1 LKVDSICGKDEAA
14 QMNMKQK
21 TQTLVIRKQR
31 TRQLGWYRLV
41 TFKLTR
47 LAVGLLFLSRLL
59 ALGLAVAFLIGGA
72 AAQNPAAT
80 ASGEQ
85 KAKCDNQIRST
96 YLLGPDD
103 QLEIAGP
110 ELTDMSNKPV
120 RIDGEGDVQVPL
132 AGTVHVAGMTVQQT
146 EQELD
151 KVLGKYIRHPQ
162 VVVNVAEVRSQ
173 PVSVLGAVNSPGVHQ
188 VQGHKTVL
196 EMLAMAG
203 GIRQDAGYS
212 IRITRQLEWGCIPL
226 PGAQL
231 DASGKYSVAEVNLR
245 KIMDAK
251 TPEENIQIFPH
262 DVISVPKAEMVY
274 VIGEVKRSGGF
285 VLGEHQ
291 SISVLQALSMAEGL
305 NTGADPRHAKI
316 LRLKSDADQR
326 VEVAVDVKDAL
337 NGKKPDM
344 PLQGEDILFIPGSTG
359 KKAALRGLEAAIQ
372 TGTGLAIW
380 RMP

>member
-1 LKVDSICGKDEAA
+1 MIAGAGA
-14 QMNMKQK
+14 Q
-21 TQTLVIRKQR
+21 T
-31 TRQLGWYRLV
+31 
-41 TFKLTR
+41 
-47 LAVGLLFLSRLL
+47 
-59 ALGLAVAFLIGGA
+59 
-72 AAQNPAAT
+72 PAAT
-80 ASGEQ
+80 ASSEP

-103 QLEIAGP
+103 QLEISGP
-110 ELTDMSNKPV
+110 ELTDLSNKPV

-132 AGTVHVAGMTVQQT
+132 AGSVHVAGLTVPQT
-146 EQELD
+146 EQKLD
-151 KVLGKYIRHPQ
+151 EVLSKYIRHPQ

-212 IRITRQLEWGCIPL
+212 IRITRQVEWGCLPL

-231 DASGKYSVAEVNLR
+231 DATGKYSVAEVNLQ
-245 KIMDAK
+245 KIMNAK
-251 TPEENIQIFPH
+251 TPEDNIQIFPH

-274 VIGEVKRSGGF
+274 VIGEVHRSGGF

-291 SISVLQALSMAEGL
+291 SISVLQALSLAEGL

-316 LRLKSDADQR
+316 LRLKQDADQR
-326 VEVAVDVKDAL
+326 EELKVDVKDAL
-337 NGKKPDM
+337 NGKQPDFPM
-344 PLQGEDILFIPGSTG
+344 QGEDILFIPGSTG

-380 RMP
+380 RVP

>member
-1 LKVDSICGKDEAA
+1 
-14 QMNMKQK
+14 MNMEHHKPTRIYRRHKMPQGFSGSIVP
-21 TQTLVIRKQR
+21 TPSERPAWLVFNLR
-31 TRQLGWYRLV
+31 
-41 TFKLTR
+41 
-47 LAVGLLFLSRLL
+47 SM
-59 ALGLAVAFLIGGA
+59 ALGLAAAFLITGA
-72 AAQNPAAT
+72 AAQNPP
-80 ASGEQ
+80 ASASNGQ
-85 KAKCDNQIRST
+85 TAKCDNQIRST

-103 QLEIAGP
+103 QLEISGP
-110 ELTDMSNKPV
+110 ELTDISNKPV
-120 RIDGEGDVQVPL
+120 RINGEGDVQVPL
-132 AGTVHVAGMTVQQT
+132 AGSVHVAGLTVQQT
-146 EQELD
+146 EQKLD
-151 KVLGKYIRHPQ
+151 EVLSKYIKQPQ
-162 VVVNVAEVRSQ
+162 VAVNVAEVRSQ

-196 EMLAMAG
+196 EMLASAG

-212 IRITRQLEWGCIPL
+212 IRITRQVEWGCIPL

-274 VIGEVKRSGGF
+274 VIGEVHRSGGF

-291 SISVLQALSMAEGL
+291 SISVLQALSLAEGL
-305 NTGADPRHAKI
+305 NPGADPRHAKI
-316 LRLKSDADQR
+316 LRLKPDADQR
-326 VEVAVDVKDAL
+326 EELKVDVKDAL
-337 NGKKPDM
+337 NGKKPDF

-372 TGTGLAIW
+372 TGTSLAIW

>member
-1 LKVDSICGKDEAA
+1 MIMEQTNRALVSGK
-14 QMNMKQK
+14 QF
-21 TQTLVIRKQR
+21 R
-31 TRQLGWYRLV
+31 RQQGFYALASS
-41 TFKLTR
+41 KLAR
-47 LAVGLLFLSRLL
+47 LAACLLFISRLL
-59 ALGLAVAFLIGGA
+59 GVGLVGAILIAGVS
-72 AAQNPAAT
+72 AQTPAANV
-80 ASGEQ
+80 SGEP

-103 QLEIAGP
+103 QLEISGP

-132 AGTVHVAGMTVQQT
+132 AGSVHVAGLTVQQT
-146 EQELD
+146 EQKLD
-151 KVLGKYIRHPQ
+151 EVLSKYIKHPQ

-196 EMLAMAG
+196 EMLASAG
-203 GIRQDAGYS
+203 GVRQDAGYS
-212 IRITRQLEWGCIPL
+212 IRITRQVEWGCIPL
-226 PGAQL
+226 SGAQL

-274 VIGEVKRSGGF
+274 VIGEVHRSGGF

-291 SISVLQALSMAEGL
+291 SISVLQALSLAEGL

-316 LRLKSDADQR
+316 LRLKPDADQR
-326 VEVAVDVKDAL
+326 EELKVDVKDAL
-337 NGKKPDM
+337 NGKKPDF

-380 RMP
+380 RVP

>member
-1 LKVDSICGKDEAA
+1 
-14 QMNMKQK
+14 MNMEQK

-31 TRQLGWYRLV
+31 TRQLGWYRMV
-41 TFKLTR
+41 TSKLTR
-47 LAVGLLFLSRLL
+47 LAVGLLFLFRLL
-59 ALGLAVAFLIGGA
+59 ALGLAGAFLIGGA

-212 IRITRQLEWGCIPL
+212 IRITRQLEWGCISL

>member
-1 LKVDSICGKDEAA
+1 
-14 QMNMKQK
+14 MNTERKLR
-21 TQTLVIRKQR
+21 TLVNGQ
-31 TRQLGWYRLV
+31 QLPGQQSIYGLAASQ
-41 TFKLTR
+41 LTR
-47 LAVGLLFLSRLL
+47 LAAGLLFISRLL
-59 ALGLAVAFLIGGA
+59 GVGVVGAFLLGDA
-72 AAQNPAAT
+72 AAQTPVADI
-80 ASGEQ
+80 SGEP
-85 KAKCDNQIRST
+85 KANCNNQIRST

-103 QLEIAGP
+103 QLEISGP
-110 ELTDMSNKPV
+110 ELMDMPSKPV
-120 RIDGEGDVQVPL
+120 RIDGEGNVEVPL
-132 AGTVHVAGMTVQQT
+132 AGPVHVAGLTVQQT
-146 EQELD
+146 EQEMD
-151 KVLGKYIRHPQ
+151 KALSKYIRHPQ

-196 EMLAMAG
+196 EMLASAG

-212 IRITRQLEWGCIPL
+212 IRITRQVEWGCIPL

-274 VIGEVKRSGGF
+274 VIGEVRRSGGF

-291 SISVLQALSMAEGL
+291 SISVLQALSLAEGL

-316 LRLKSDADQR
+316 LRLKADADQR
-326 VEVAVDVKDAL
+326 EELKVDVKDAL
-337 NGKKPDM
+337 NGKKPDF

-372 TGTGLAIW
+372 TGTGLAVW
-380 RMP
+380 RIP